1 MGETTPN
8 QTTKEFSVSPS
19 DALSL
24 HPSDHPGLILV
35 AKLLEGD
42 NYGQLSRS
50 MKISLST
57 KNKPGFVDG
66 TIKMPTEEDPHL
78 PFWM

>member
-1 MGETTPN
+1 MEEATLN

-19 DALSL
+19 DALFL

-42 NYGQLSRS
+42 NYGQWSRS
-50 MKISLST
+50 MKIALSA
-57 KNKPGFVDG
+57 KNKLGFIDG
-66 TIKMPTEEDPHL
+66 TIKMHTGEDPRL
-78 PFWM
+78 PFW